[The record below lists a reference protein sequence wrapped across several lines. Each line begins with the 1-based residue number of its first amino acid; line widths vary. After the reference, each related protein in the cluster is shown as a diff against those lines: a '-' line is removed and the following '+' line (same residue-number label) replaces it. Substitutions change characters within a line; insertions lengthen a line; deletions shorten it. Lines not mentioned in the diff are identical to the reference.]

1 MLQGEFRSAGLS
13 FCLSE
18 RQPRG
23 FGPGRPLLFRKA
35 FTIVLS
41 QRPTPAKMSQ
51 EAAAKLPRYALAALL
66 IVFILCGLWARDLWT
81 LRDALA
87 FGLAQEMADGG
98 LVQWLLP
105 SVTGVP
111 IAQSGPLAGWISA
124 VFIRLFDGC
133 LSEVSAYR
141 LSSAFWFAV
150 ASAALW
156 YGTWSLARRPEA
168 QPLAFAFGGEAAPR
182 DYSRVVADS
191 AVLLYVATFGIVTRQ
206 HEAIP
211 DTVLLA
217 LAALNFYGLA
227 RTLKHPYA
235 GTAVAG
241 LSAAL
246 AVLASTLFAGVW
258 LLAASIIAN
267 AVARAFPGNRDKR
280 LALLLIT
287 AALPPALWI
296 GAASLLLP
304 EASAEWFVA
313 WAEAQSANFGLVNP
327 NTLAWLAENFIW
339 YLCPIWPLVAWGL
352 YSWRRQLDRT
362 HLFVPLVLMGSSF
375 FAAFFSSSQSA
386 DIVFLDFIPSMAA
399 FAAFGLITV
408 KRNRENLLDWFSLS
422 AFTLAVLTLWA
433 YWGAWTAGFP
443 PKMAHSIEM
452 LAPNAAPLFDS
463 GFAASAVVTLIW
475 FGFVGWRAT
484 HRPVV
489 AWRGPWLAALGMTTV
504 ACVLIGLYHDAIDD
518 NRSYKPV
525 ALEVMKVLDEAGLEK
540 GGCVDG
546 SALPPSIR
554 VLFSYYGRIPFAE
567 SSKERLTCR
576 FRILRDRTGVMPEN
590 LVGFPASRPHTDES
604 FYVLPGPSRR

>member
-1 MLQGEFRSAGLS
+1 M
-13 FCLSE
+13 
-18 RQPRG
+18 
-23 FGPGRPLLFRKA
+23 
-35 FTIVLS
+35 LS
-41 QRPTPAKMSQ
+41 QRPTPAKMTQ

-66 IVFILCGLWARDLWT
+66 AVFILCGLWARDLWT

-87 FGLAQEMADGG
+87 FGLAHGMAHGG
-98 LVQWLLP
+98 LAEWLLP
-105 SVTGVP
+105 SVTGEP
-111 IAQSGPLAGWISA
+111 IAAAGPLAGWISA
-124 VFIRLFDGC
+124 GFIRLFDGL

-141 LSSAFWFAV
+141 LSSAFWFAL
-150 ASAALW
+150 ATSALW

-211 DTVLLA
+211 DTALLA
-217 LAALNFYGLA
+217 LSALNFYGLA

-241 LSAAL
+241 LSAGL

-280 LALLLIT
+280 LALLLLC
-287 AALPPALWI
+287 AAVPPALWI
-296 GAASLLLP
+296 GGASLALP

-313 WAEAQSANFGLVNP
+313 WAQAQSANFGLVSP
-327 NTLAWLAENFIW
+327 RTLAWLAENFVW
-339 YLCPIWPLVAWGL
+339 YLCPIWPLMAWGL

-386 DIVFLDFIPSMAA
+386 DVVFLDFIPSMAA

-408 KRNRENLLDWFSLS
+408 KRSRENLLDWFSLS
-422 AFTLAVLTLWA
+422 AFTLAALVLWA

-443 PKMAHSIEM
+443 PKMAHSIQM
-452 LAPNAAPLFDS
+452 LAPNAAPLADS
-463 GFAASAVVTLIW
+463 GLAASVLVTAIW
-475 FGFVGWRAT
+475 LGFVGWRAT

-525 ALEVMKVLDEAGLEK
+525 AQEVMKVLEDAGLEE
-540 GGCVDG
+540 GGCADG

-554 VLFSYYGRIPFAE
+554 VLFSYYGGVPFARSPE
-567 SSKERLTCR
+567 ERLACR
-576 FRILRDRTGVMPEN
+576 WRIVRDRTGVMPES
-590 LVGFPASRPHTDES
+590 LVGTPASRPHTDES
-604 FYVLPGPSRR
+604 FYVLPGPARR